1 MSIRAPFQ
9 AVQPLRPTCVLDAVP
24 LIIVAKNIKKLIGT
38 GINESVAHL
47 VLKPVDGVNP
57 GALNALNA
65 PIVKRNVVIIDFI
78 ANPILSHIS

>member
-1 MSIRAPFQ
+1 
-9 AVQPLRPTCVLDAVP
+9 
-24 LIIVAKNIKKLIGT
+24 
-38 GINESVAHL
+38 
-47 VLKPVDGVNP
+47 VDGVNP